1 MLNLPVLSGVV
12 DLMVTPSCCA
22 AMVVL
27 LKVKVVVTKP
37 WMPVFTRGTTEE
49 HRLEVVLAGIP
60 GLDDGLAGVEVEHEV
75 GHLARR
81 HIEVGLQLQAALLAA
96 GRVQRDPSPP
106 VGCTALATLEAPVPV
121 LLASTRRIC
130 E

>member
-1 MLNLPVLSGVV
+1 MLNLPVLSGAV

-37 WMPVFTRGTTEE
+37 WMPVFTRGTTDK

-60 GLDDGLAGVEVEHEV
+60 GLDDGLAGVEVEQDV
-75 GHLARR
+75 GRLARR

-96 GRVQRDPSPP
+96 GRVQRDQVAARGLHR
-106 VGCTALATLEAPVPV
+106 VGHAGSAGAGVARQHQADL
-121 LLASTRRIC
+121 
-130 E
+130 